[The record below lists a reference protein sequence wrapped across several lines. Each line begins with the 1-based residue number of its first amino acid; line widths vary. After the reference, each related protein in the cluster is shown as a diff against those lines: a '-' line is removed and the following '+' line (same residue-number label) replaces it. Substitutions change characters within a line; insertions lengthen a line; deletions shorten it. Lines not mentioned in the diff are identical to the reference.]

1 MAISAV
7 TTRRA
12 FLHALPAATIALGTP
27 ALASTSLPDPVFAAI
42 AQREAVRDFI
52 NSPGLPD
59 ETVDATGERIC
70 EVENQL
76 AQTPPQT
83 VDGAIALLRVFRRDF
98 VDNFELEYQFE
109 QFLLT
114 ILDNSISAL
123 EGAGCGKVGDR
134 LT

>member
-52 NSPGLPD
+52 NSGVVSGD
-59 ETVDATGERIC
+59 DSVDDACHLLE
-70 EVENQL
+70 EAENQL
-76 AQTPPQT
+76 AHTPPET
-83 VDGAIALLRVFRRDF
+83 VEGVAALLRVFRRDVEF
-98 VDNFELEYQFE
+98 QLEGYPFERFLLALVDNAVA
-109 QFLLT
+109 
-114 ILDNSISAL
+114 AL
-123 EGAGCGKVGDR
+123 EAEKR
-134 LT
+134 T